1 MVQVLIV
8 LSWPRLTA
16 IGPYGYRLHAQGPTA
31 TIFTDFLAVPR
42 VVAFVL

>member
-1 MVQVLIV
+1 MVQVLVV

-31 TIFTDFLAVPR
+31 TIFTDFLAGAS